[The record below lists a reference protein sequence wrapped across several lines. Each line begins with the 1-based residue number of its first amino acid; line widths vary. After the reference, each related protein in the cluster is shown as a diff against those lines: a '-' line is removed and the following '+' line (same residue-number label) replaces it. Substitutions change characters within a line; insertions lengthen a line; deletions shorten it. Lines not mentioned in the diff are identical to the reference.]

1 MIYVK
6 KSPAKRDPA
15 LRGKLIYLIVTLVL
29 LLAGMQL
36 VMAHCLATTGEQMR
50 QLEDKASLIQK
61 ENQLLSEEIN
71 KMGSLNRIASEA
83 GKLGL
88 VKANNFLNLT
98 PQVPV
103 ALEKTSLKTGR

>member
-1 MIYVK
+1 MK
-6 KSPAKRDPA
+6 KENKNKKP
-15 LRGKLIYLIVTLVL
+15 KLIFLIITLVL

-50 QLEDKASLIQK
+50 QLEDKASLMGKQ
-61 ENQLLSEEIN
+61 NQLIAEEIN
-71 KMGSLNRIASEA
+71 KMGSLNQIASEA

-88 VKANNFLNLT
+88 VKANDIFNLM

-103 ALEKTSLKTGR
+103 ALEKTNINSGR

>member
-1 MIYVK
+1 MKKENKNK
-6 KSPAKRDPA
+6 KS
-15 LRGKLIYLIVTLVL
+15 KLFYLIVTLVL
-29 LLAGMQL
+29 LLAGLQL

-50 QLEDKASLIQK
+50 QLEDKANLIEK

-88 VKANNFLNLT
+88 MKAGNFLNLT

-103 ALEKTSLKTGR
+103 ALEKTSLNSGR

>member
-1 MIYVK
+1 MK
-6 KSPAKRDPA
+6 KENKNKKP
-15 LRGKLIYLIVTLVL
+15 KLIFLIVTLVL

-50 QLEDKASLIQK
+50 QLEDKANLIGK

-71 KMGSLNRIASEA
+71 KMGSLNQIASEA

-98 PQVPV
+98 PQIPV
-103 ALEKTSLKTGR
+103 ALEKTSLNSGR

>member
-1 MIYVK
+1 MK
-6 KSPAKRDPA
+6 KENKNKKP
-15 LRGKLIYLIVTLVL
+15 KLIYLIVTLVL
-29 LLAGMQL
+29 LLASLQL

-50 QLEDKASLIQK
+50 QLEDKASLIGKQ
-61 ENQLLSEEIN
+61 NQLLTEEIN
-71 KMGSLNRIASEA
+71 KMGSLNQIASEA

-103 ALEKTSLKTGR
+103 ALEKTSINSGR